1 MQMYTNMQIRLKK
14 SNEKHSI
21 CGLKL
26 LFVPLHSFDEQVFCV
41 PMIVLPQRSLFSEK
55 SFQNISKTFLRCPY
69 LFLFLTF
76 GVFRVFGMNGDVF
89 VCHSKALFRTE

>member
-21 CGLKL
+21 WGLKL

-55 SFQNISKTFLRCPY
+55 SFQNISPVSLFVSLLNLWCFQSFWNEFVGMRCICLP
-69 LFLFLTF
+69 
-76 GVFRVFGMNGDVF
+76 
-89 VCHSKALFRTE
+89 